1 MISSSSRKLFC
12 CPVTCIQNKQTTAL
26 PILPLSNSNYQ
37 WITTLTRKLCVKSMK
52 HALNPWNR
60 CCIISWI
67 QSKHRIYSSCTTWK
81 YLKVTACSYRYR
93 MMDKIQIVVRMPES
107 QMSNDIFIAKMSN
120 LVDFNKEVL
129 LLDFKLSWFK
139 KQF

>member
-1 MISSSSRKLFC
+1 
-12 CPVTCIQNKQTTAL
+12 
-26 PILPLSNSNYQ
+26 
-37 WITTLTRKLCVKSMK
+37 
-52 HALNPWNR
+52 
-60 CCIISWI
+60 
-67 QSKHRIYSSCTTWK
+67 
-81 YLKVTACSYRYR
+81 